1 MSDLGKKTISGV
13 LWSGIERLLV
23 QGLQFI
29 LGIVLARLLLP
40 SDYGLI
46 GMLTIFFSISLAIVD
61 SGFSQALIQRKIVTQ
76 TDYST
81 VFYFNLLTSLCIYA
95 GLYFASPYIAAF
107 FEEPRLTLITRVI
120 SLSILFNAL
129 SIIQIAKLT
138 KALDFK
144 SQTKCSVIAIVV
156 SGILGIYLAF
166 LGYGVWA
173 LVIQMVLKSI
183 LNLLLLI
190 VFAWWWPSL
199 VFSKKSL
206 KSLFSFGSK
215 LLASGLLNAV
225 FNNLY
230 YVVIGKFF
238 STKELGLYTRAN
250 QFQLLPSET
259 LAVILQRVT
268 LPVLSGIQDDKE
280 RLVHYYRKF
289 IRFTALVTFPLMLGL
304 AVLATP
310 LISVVLTDTWIESV
324 PYLRLL
330 ALVGLLYPIH
340 ALNLNL
346 LKVLGRTDLFLRLEI
361 YKKIAIVITLLVT
374 FRYGMLALI
383 AGQVLLSFLFL
394 YINTYYTGKLVGYGL
409 SQQLKDIYPY
419 LFFAIFMGGL
429 VLLFESIFLS
439 PHYTLLLGTLIGVV
453 VYSVLIF
460 SFKRSEFDEI
470 IKIVTSKLRSR

>member
-1 MSDLGKKTISGV
+1 MSDLGKKTISGI

-23 QGLQFI
+23 QGIQFI

-46 GMLTIFFSISLAIVD
+46 GMLTIFFSISIAIVD
-61 SGFSQALIQRKIVTQ
+61 SGFSQALIQRKNVTQ

-81 VFYFNLLTSLCIYA
+81 VFYFNLFTSLCIYA
-95 GLYFASPYIAAF
+95 ILYFTAPYIAAF

-166 LGYGVWA
+166 IGYGVWA
-173 LVIQMVLKSI
+173 LVMQMVSKSI
-183 LNLLLLI
+183 LNLVLLNL
-190 VFAWWWPSL
+190 FAWWWPSFI
-199 VFSKKSL
+199 FSKNSL

-230 YVVIGKFF
+230 FVVIGKFF

-268 LPVLSGIQDDKE
+268 LPVLSGIQDDTV

-304 AVLATP
+304 AVLAAP
-310 LISVVLTDTWIESV
+310 LITVVLTDTWIESV

-361 YKKIAIVITLLVT
+361 YKKIAIVITLLAT
-374 FRYGMLALI
+374 FRFGMLALI

-409 SQQLKDIYPY
+409 SQQLKDIYHY
-419 LFFAIFMGGL
+419 FFFAIVMGG
-429 VLLFESIFLS
+429 VILLFESISLS
-439 PHYTLLLGTLIGVV
+439 AHYYMLLGTLLGVV
-453 VYSVLIF
+453 VYSLLIF
-460 SFKRSEFDEI
+460 SFKRSEYDEI
-470 IKIVTSKLRSR
+470 IRIVTSKLKSR

>member
-107 FEEPRLTLITRVI
+107 FEEPRLTVITRVI

-361 YKKIAIVITLLVT
+361 YKKIAIVITLLAT

>member
-1 MSDLGKKTISGV
+1 MSELGKKSISGV
-13 LWSGIERLLV
+13 LWGGIERLLV
-23 QGLQFI
+23 QGIQFI

-40 SDYGLI
+40 ADYGLI
-46 GMLTIFFSISLAIVD
+46 GMLTIFFAISLAIVD
-61 SGFSQALIQRKIVTQ
+61 SGFSQALIQRKNVTQ

-95 GLYFASPYIAAF
+95 SLYFSSPYIAAF

-156 SGILGIYLAF
+156 SGIIGIYLAF
-166 LGYGVWA
+166 LGHGVWA
-173 LVIQMVLKSI
+173 LVIQMVSKSI

-190 VFAWWWPSL
+190 LFAWWWPSL

-310 LISVVLTDTWIESV
+310 LISVVLTDTWIELV

-374 FRYGMLALI
+374 FRYGILALI

-394 YINTYYTGKLVGYGL
+394 YINTYYIGKLLGYVL
-409 SQQLKDIYPY
+409 S
-419 LFFAIFMGGL
+419 
-429 VLLFESIFLS
+429 
-439 PHYTLLLGTLIGVV
+439 
-453 VYSVLIF
+453 
-460 SFKRSEFDEI
+460 
-470 IKIVTSKLRSR
+470 

>member
-1 MSDLGKKTISGV
+1 VSDLGKKTISGV

-23 QGLQFI
+23 QGIQFI

-61 SGFSQALIQRKIVTQ
+61 SGFSQALIQRKNVTQ

-81 VFYFNLLTSLCIYA
+81 VFYFNLFTSLCIYA
-95 GLYFASPYIAAF
+95 ALYFASPYIAAF

-144 SQTKCSVIAIVV
+144 SQTKCSVIAIVL

-166 LGYGVWA
+166 MGYGVWA
-173 LVIQMVLKSI
+173 LVIQMVSKSI
-183 LNLLLLI
+183 LNLVLLMFFSL
-190 VFAWWWPSL
+190 WWPSY
-199 VFSKKSL
+199 VFSKSSL

-230 YVVIGKFF
+230 FVVIGKFF

-268 LPVLSGIQDDKE
+268 LPVLSGIQDDTV

-304 AVLATP
+304 AVLAAP
-310 LISVVLTDTWIESV
+310 LVSVVLTDTWIESV

-330 ALVGLLYPIH
+330 AFVGLLYPIH

-346 LKVLGRTDLFLRLEI
+346 LKVLGRTDLFLKLEI
-361 YKKIAIVITLLVT
+361 YKKIAIVITLIITYRFGMIALV
-374 FRYGMLALI
+374 

-394 YINTYYTGKLVGYGL
+394 YVNTFYTGKLIGYGIM
-409 SQQLKDIYPY
+409 QQLRDITPY
-419 LFFAIFMGGL
+419 LLIAALMGVIVMGFGTISIVPLYRLLGGSL
-429 VLLFESIFLS
+429 VGMIV
-439 PHYTLLLGTLIGVV
+439 YTLLIYV
-453 VYSVLIF
+453 
-460 SFKRSEFDEI
+460 FKRADYNEI
-470 IKIVTSKLRSR
+470 VRIATLKLK

>member
-40 SDYGLI
+40 ADYGLI
-46 GMLTIFFSISLAIVD
+46 GMLTIFFAISLAIVD
-61 SGFSQALIQRKIVTQ
+61 SGFSQALIQRKNVTQ

-95 GLYFASPYIAAF
+95 SLYFSSPYIAAF

-156 SGILGIYLAF
+156 SGIIGIYLAF
-166 LGYGVWA
+166 LGHGVWA
-173 LVIQMVLKSI
+173 LVIQMVSKSI

-190 VFAWWWPSL
+190 LFAWWWPSL

-310 LISVVLTDTWIESV
+310 LISVVLTDTWIELV

-374 FRYGMLALI
+374 FRYGILALI

-394 YINTYYTGKLVGYGL
+394 YINTYYTGKLLGYGL

-419 LFFAIFMGGL
+419 LFFSIFMGGL

-439 PHYTLLLGTLIGVV
+439 PHYNLLFGTLMGVG
-453 VYSVLIF
+453 VYSALIF
-460 SFKRSEFDEI
+460 SFKRHEYDEI
-470 IKIVTSKLRSR
+470 RKMVFSKSK

>member
-95 GLYFASPYIAAF
+95 SLYFSSPYIAAF

-156 SGILGIYLAF
+156 SGIIGIYLAF
-166 LGYGVWA
+166 LGHGVWA
-173 LVIQMVLKSI
+173 LVIQMVSKSI

-190 VFAWWWPSL
+190 LFAWWWPSL

-361 YKKIAIVITLLVT
+361 YKKIAIVITLLAT

-419 LFFAIFMGGL
+419 LFFAILMGGL
-429 VLLFESIFLS
+429 ILLFESMFIS
-439 PHYTLLLGTLIGVV
+439 PHYNLLLGALLGVV
-453 VYSVLIF
+453 FYSVLIF
-460 SFKRSEFDEI
+460 SFKRHEYDEI
-470 IKIVTSKLRSR
+470 RKMVFSKLK

>member
-361 YKKIAIVITLLVT
+361 YKKIAIVITLLAT